1 MESPEEIPQ
10 VTVKT
15 QEQGSVSEAFS
26 DLKIFQPKFRPASN
40 NTSIYTEGTGS
51 FVN

>member
-15 QEQGSVSEAFS
+15 QEQGSVSEAFI
-26 DLKIFQPKFRPASN
+26 DFKDIPA
-40 NTSIYTEGTGS
+40 
-51 FVN
+51 